1 MYVDW
6 NAETAAKEMVCRLQL
21 LRSRTQYEQLVRA
34 VVCLVPGLWATFNP
48 VHVYHWFFVIQHLY
62 RLAVCNIRI
71 FFMKKR
77 LLLDIVLFEHR
88 SVLKHIKKYFKILFT
103 KKKNDELIKFGE

>member
-6 NAETAAKEMVCRLQL
+6 NAETAAKEMVCRLQS
-21 LRSRTQYEQLVRA
+21 LRSLTQYVQLVRA
-34 VVCLVPGLWATFNP
+34 VVCWVPGLWAIFNP
-48 VHVYHWFFVIQHLY
+48 VHVYHWFFVIQHLC

-77 LLLDIVLFEHR
+77 LLLDIVLFEHHN
-88 SVLKHIKKYFKILFT
+88 VLKHIKKVNQDLFT
-103 KKKNDELIKFGE
+103 KKK